1 MADSIFRNRR
11 RGRAFWLFLPL
22 LLFLYLLLFPH
33 PGGREPLV
41 RPVWIKEFS
50 PVVSGAAATGSAATV
65 SADAPSW
72 YFRAADSFG
81 YADLQGNLYYVGR
94 RLHNLSLSDLG
105 FINYGSVPDH
115 VVFMNPRGEFQFS
128 IKSYGY
134 PLLESSG
141 RVLYSINTD
150 RSGVKRID
158 SEGEI
163 LWSMSFPTPITTI
176 ALAEEQC
183 LLGLMDGRA
192 LLVGAEGDVL
202 YEHTPDG
209 SRIPVLLG
217 TAVSRDRNQIA
228 LISGIDPQRL
238 TIVQRR
244 AEEFVPDYTQD
255 LDSDFRRE
263 VRLSFSPDARFLFY
277 EIEEGLGVLDV
288 RTKSSGR
295 FLTSGVLESM
305 DSSPEFSAAAFR
317 LDSGGSKLLVFRPPG
332 SVLLSRE
339 IAADG
344 VYVKVLGNCL
354 ILGLKG
360 VLLRADLL
368 EG

>member
-1 MADSIFRNRR
+1 MADSIFPNRR
-11 RGRAFWLFLPL
+11 RGRGFWLFLPL
-22 LLFLYLLLFPH
+22 LLFFYLLLFPH
-33 PGGREPLV
+33 PAGRESLV
-41 RPVWIKEFS
+41 RPVWAKELT
-50 PVVSGAAATGSAATV
+50 VGAAAADTAVTI

-94 RLHNLSLSDLG
+94 RLLNLSLSDIG
-105 FINYGSVPDH
+105 FVNYGSIPDH

-128 IKSYGY
+128 IESYGY
-134 PLLESSG
+134 ILLESSG
-141 RVLYSINTD
+141 EVLYSINTD

-163 LWSMSFPTPITTI
+163 LWSMSFPTPVTTI
-176 ALAEEQC
+176 ALAGQLC

-192 LLVGAEGDVL
+192 LLVNAEGDVV
-202 YEHTPDG
+202 YQHTPDG

-228 LISGIDPQRL
+228 LFSGIDPQRL
-238 TIVQRR
+238 TFVQRR
-244 AEEFVPDYTQD
+244 AEEFVPAYSQN

-288 RTKSSGR
+288 RKKSSGR
-295 FLTSGVLESM
+295 FLTAGVLESM
-305 DSSPEFSAAAFR
+305 DSGPEFSAAAFR
-317 LDSGGSKLLVFRPPG
+317 LDAGGSKLLVFRPLD

-339 IAADG
+339 IAADR
-344 VYVKVLGNCL
+344 VYVKVLGNSL
-354 ILGLKG
+354 VLGLKG